1 MRLNLWIF
9 LINDCFNIF
18 YTIICSN
25 RYTRVF
31 MNKKFLQED
40 K

>member
-9 LINDCFNIF
+9 LINDRFNIF
-18 YTIICSN
+18 YNIICNN

-31 MNKKFLQED
+31 MNKKFL
-40 K
+40 